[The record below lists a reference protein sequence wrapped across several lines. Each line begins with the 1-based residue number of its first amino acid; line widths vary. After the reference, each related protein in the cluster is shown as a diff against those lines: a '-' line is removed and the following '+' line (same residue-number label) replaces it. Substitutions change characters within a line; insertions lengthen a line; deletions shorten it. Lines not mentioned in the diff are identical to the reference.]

1 MKAMNWKRFAVE
13 IFAGCAAMT
22 VPLHTTLAQ
31 QCNCQNGT
39 AVLLNAPIEG
49 GTGSSATSVPYID
62 PFANSNGQLA
72 VQNRLPAG
80 WPNQFGDP
88 ALRDSS
94 VARINRNTVNGN
106 SSQSAS
112 TTRQQATATQQST
125 APKSGSGPP
134 QTSRPG
140 PHQT

>member
-49 GTGSSATSVPYID
+49 GTVPQRLVSRTSIHLRIQTVNWLFRIDCPPDGQISSAILHFATVP
-62 PFANSNGQLA
+62 
-72 VQNRLPAG
+72 
-80 WPNQFGDP
+80 
-88 ALRDSS
+88 LREQ
-94 VARINRNTVNGN
+94 IETL
-106 SSQSAS
+106 
-112 TTRQQATATQQST
+112 
-125 APKSGSGPP
+125 
-134 QTSRPG
+134 
-140 PHQT
+140 